1 MWYKIKTEL
10 SLYLHFPFCK
20 RKCFYCD
27 FNSYSGIESL
37 MPEYVECLLLEIK
50 KNLPQHRLIRSVY
63 FGGGTPSY
71 FPVQSLVGVLQYLKE
86 NFLINR
92 ATEITIEANPGTVT
106 AQELI
111 LLYAAGFNRLSLGV
125 QAAQDEL
132 LVRIGRIHTWPDFLA
147 VFQQAREVGFS
158 NIGIDLMCGLPSQSI
173 EAWRDSLHKVVF
185 LEPEHISAY
194 ALQLESNTP
203 LAKMVGDG
211 MLTLPAEEE
220 VVSMLQMSM
229 DYLRKNGYE
238 HYEISNYAKP
248 GFYSVH
254 NTGYWSG
261 RDYLGFGAGATSTF
275 HQSRWSNVSSPREY
289 IRRMKNGQTVVFES
303 EIIDSSTAIT
313 EAIMLGLRMRAGI
326 DLTRFKEQFQFD
338 LAAGIAGQIE
348 MLEKGG
354 LLTCRNDHLALT
366 DRGVMVS
373 NYVISSILAGL

>member
-1 MWYKIKTEL
+1 M
-10 SLYLHFPFCK
+10 HFPFCK
-20 RKCFYCD
+20 SKCFYCD
-27 FNSYSGIESL
+27 FNSYAGIEPL

-71 FPVQSLVGVLQYLKE
+71 FPVQSLVSVLQYLKE

-111 LLYAAGFNRLSLGV
+111 LLYEAGFNRLSLGV

-132 LVRIGRIHTWPDFLA
+132 LGRIGRIHTWQDFLA

-158 NIGIDLMCGLPSQSI
+158 NIGIDLMCGLPGQSM
-173 EAWRDSLHKVVF
+173 EAWRDSLHNVAF

-211 MLTLPAEEE
+211 TLTLPGEEE
-220 VVSMLQMSM
+220 VVGMLQMSM
-229 DYLRKNGYE
+229 DYLRKYGYE

-248 GFYSVH
+248 GFHSVH

-261 RDYLGFGAGATSTF
+261 RDYLGFGAGAASTF
-275 HQSRWSNVSSPREY
+275 HENRWSNVSSPREY
-289 IRRMKNGQTVVFES
+289 IRRVKNGQTVVFES
-303 EIIDSSTAIT
+303 ETINPSIAAT
-313 EAIMLGLRMRAGI
+313 EAIMLGLRMRSGI
-326 DLTRFKEQFQFD
+326 DLNHFKAQFQFD
-338 LAAGIAGQIE
+338 LSVRAAERIE
-348 MLEKGG
+348 ILRESG
-354 LLTCRNDHLALT
+354 LLTCLDDHLALT
-366 DRGVMVS
+366 DRGVVVS
-373 NYVISSILAGL
+373 NYVITSILAGL